1 MRTRGNFL
9 EPTSSSISGIRHL
22 HHPSLSCFLLASE
35 PTGERGTGS
44 PGLCSMPFPSPT
56 LQRCSALPSTHP
68 PLLDDSHHALSVSM
82 APFSPVHSGSL
93 SILARS
99 WDSRSQWACFPFLI
113 PTFSRI
119 RESQFLPSGQD
130 SSHPSSL
137 PLQFPSDALKFV
149 GSPSP
154 VRMAILSKMAD
165 TAEGGEER
173 TVARAGGQSA

>member
-1 MRTRGNFL
+1 MNQRELSRTHIFQHFWHQAFL
-9 EPTSSSISGIRHL
+9 SPQPL
-22 HHPSLSCFLLASE
+22 CFLLATE

-99 WDSRSQWACFPFLI
+99 WDSRSHWACFPFLI
-113 PTFSRI
+113 PHILRS
-119 RESQFLPSGQD
+119 ESLNSYHLGRTPLIL
-130 SSHPSSL
+130 HPSHCSSPLMLSSL
-137 PLQFPSDALKFV
+137 
-149 GSPSP
+149 
-154 VRMAILSKMAD
+154 
-165 TAEGGEER
+165 
-173 TVARAGGQSA
+173 